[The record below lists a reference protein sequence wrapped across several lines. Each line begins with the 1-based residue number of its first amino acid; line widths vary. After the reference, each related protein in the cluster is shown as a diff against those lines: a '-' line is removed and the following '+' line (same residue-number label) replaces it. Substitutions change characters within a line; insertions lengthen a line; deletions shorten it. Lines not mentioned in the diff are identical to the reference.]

1 MVYSKFPTI
10 MRRESMNKENTNPS
24 PKENGEDE
32 RADQPTIVHETI
44 PGDAPIV
51 KDGGSSAKEKGG
63 TSTSDEDI

>member
-1 MVYSKFPTI
+1 MI
-10 MRRESMNKENTNPS
+10 KEKTTS
-24 PKENGEDE
+24 PPMENDPDD

-51 KDGGSSAKEKGG
+51 KDGGGDAKEKGG